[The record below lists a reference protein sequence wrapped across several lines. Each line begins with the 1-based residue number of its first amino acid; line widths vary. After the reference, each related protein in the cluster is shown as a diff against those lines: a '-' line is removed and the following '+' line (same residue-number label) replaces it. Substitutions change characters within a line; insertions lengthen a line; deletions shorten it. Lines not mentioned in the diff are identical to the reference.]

1 MTLKMCFTGNKI
13 NVTTRCTINY
23 YYIHVREL
31 PIQWYMYKKGKYVLP
46 IRDNTHS
53 TIIYA

>member
-13 NVTTRCTINY
+13 NVTRCTINY